1 MKELRNYEIAIG
13 MNDYKVN
20 LVVDE
25 EYNVVSIAAAEDIKE
40 TKKHTYKIG
49 DEIKL
54 TKTDKR
60 FLEENLREEF
70 IPFEEEE
77 DIEE

>member
-1 MKELRNYEIAIG
+1 MKNLVTEIAIG

-25 EYNVVSIAAAEDIKE
+25 EYNVVSIVAAEDIKE

>member
-25 EYNVVSIAAAEDIKE
+25 EYNVISIVAAEDIKE

>member
-1 MKELRNYEIAIG
+1 MKEINKYEIAIG

-20 LVVDE
+20 LTVDDQ
-25 EYNVVSIAAAEDIKE
+25 YNVISIIAAEDIKE
-40 TKKHTYKIG
+40 GKKKFTTG
-49 DEIKL
+49 QEVKL
-54 TKTDKR
+54 SKTDIR

-70 IPFEEEE
+70 IPFTEDD

>member
-25 EYNVVSIAAAEDIKE
+25 EYNVVSIVAAEDIKE